1 MSEDS
6 IPLSAAVEL
15 PLVAAQPGIWFAD
28 QLSHQKNI
36 FTVAHYIELAGPL
49 DQVLFSR
56 AVSQGLAEAD
66 TLHAHFFDG
75 NDGPMQRIPL
85 QRNAANMPELTW
97 LDLSAHADG
106 RQVALTLMQD
116 DTDAELR
123 LEDGN
128 PLFRHWVIRVPDEN
142 GKPLWFWYQRYHHLL
157 LDGFSFTAI
166 TRRIA
171 DIYTAL
177 LQGKSIGESPFTPFS
192 DVVSEYLAYVG
203 SETELRDKQFWQQ
216 HTAELPAAITLS
228 SINSPI
234 CAEQTD
240 NRVLRQC
247 INIDPELFGR
257 LAQQGAEQ
265 RLAAADLA
273 MALLLIYFARMSGE
287 MRLSVGCPFMRR
299 MGSAALTATGPVVNV
314 LPLQVTLRHE
324 MHIFDVAQAV
334 ANELK
339 TVRKHQRYE
348 AEQLRRD
355 LGMVGSQRALYGPV
369 LNFKMFDFALKL
381 GEITGITHTLA
392 SGPVDDIEF
401 DLYFDNGQLMLEILA
416 NAERYDEADLHQHGE
431 RIQFLLQQL
440 AAQTEITVG
449 RLILTPEQELQR
461 IDNWAN
467 GPKLTLPA
475 GVVSVLDIF
484 QQQVSA
490 QQDAIAVSCGDQSLS
505 YRQLSARVAQLGRAL
520 IARGIGAD
528 DVVAIGIP
536 RTVDSLVA
544 ILGVLA
550 SGAAYMPLDLDYP
563 MDRLTLMCEDA
574 KPRLLLAHQSTESV
588 LSPLAVTAEMAM
600 VCLDGPH
607 FQRECA
613 AFPVELI
620 TDTERRQP
628 MHGDHLAY
636 MIYTS
641 GSTGRPKGVMST
653 HGGLVNLLVAHRA
666 HLYGPAMAEF
676 KQHNTRRMRA
686 GHTASFSFDS
696 SWEPLFWMMMGCEM
710 VIFDED
716 MRRDAY
722 ALVQMMDQTPIDT
735 MDITPSFFTQMI
747 DSGLLEA
754 GRHRPAF
761 IMIGGEAATPHL
773 WDRLKQHPE
782 LNVVNF
788 YGPSEYTIDT
798 LGAHTQ
804 VAAQPVIGRP
814 VANTEVYLLDSQ
826 LAKVPVG
833 VVGELYI
840 AGKGLARGYLNRPD
854 LTAARFVANPF
865 RHGEV
870 MYRSGDLMRWTAEGQ
885 LDFVG
890 RIDHQIKVR
899 GFRVELGEVENALVA
914 LPEVSSAVVI
924 AQATG
929 VTHRLIGYCAVPD
942 AQLRRRENLNARLM
956 EQLAVTLPD
965 YMMPAILVVLD
976 EMPLTVNGKIDRQA
990 LPAPQHQQQFI
1001 SRAPQTPQET
1011 RLCDAIANLLRLE
1024 NIGAEDDFFQLGG
1037 DSISAM
1043 ALGSTLRRA
1052 GFRLAPREI
1061 FALRTP
1067 AKMALALQPL
1077 IETPVAAHSAPTAA
1091 TLPEALWQAA
1101 SEKYGPIADI
1111 LPVLPLQQ
1119 GLLFHAQLG
1128 QEANNY
1134 NAISRFDLQGELD
1147 IERLRDALESLLRRY
1162 PQLGAIFDSE
1172 LHSESLQIL
1181 PKIHSS
1187 ARRWPWQQHSL
1198 SELTPDQQVA
1208 KTQQLEREGLARD
1221 LVSETAGTLKPLLI
1235 ATLVRYSAERHSL
1248 IIIAHHL
1255 VGDGWS
1261 SAILLHDLLHLYG
1274 NNMELPPL
1282 SVSYGDLIRRMTAR
1296 DLQQDRLAW
1305 QHAIR
1310 GVTPTILYPE
1320 ANAAGPVH
1328 EWVITLDS
1336 KLEAALTE
1344 LQRREGITLNTL
1356 LQGAWAALLS
1366 VLSGR
1371 EDVVFGSPVSGRFSE
1386 IEGIEQHVGLF
1397 SNTIPVRVKLQP
1409 QLPLLA
1415 QLAALQQQQ
1424 IQLLEHDGL
1433 GLGEIQRL
1441 AGANTLFDTLLVV
1454 ENYPENSQLHQQS
1467 FSGLRCN
1474 ALNNRGYTHYPLT
1487 LLVLPGEKLHLQLEY
1502 RDAVTDPQRLA
1513 QRLVMLLE
1521 YLVWQPELPLSALDL
1536 LTASEKTLLA
1546 SVNDTAIALP
1556 VLTLCDL
1563 MNQQSQLTPEAI
1575 ALLDANET
1583 LTYQQVSERVK
1594 SLAICLRQQGV
1605 LPGDRVAV
1613 ALPRSVNLSLAL
1625 MAILAAGAA
1634 YLPLDTGYPDD
1645 RLAYMISD
1653 ADPRLLITISSLA
1666 ERFTGQARLLL
1677 LDQLPEQDSS
1687 PLLPAVSIMPESPA
1701 YLIYTSG
1708 STGRPKGVVVSHGAI
1723 VNRLLWMQNEYPLG
1737 SDDVVLQKTPCS
1749 FDVSVWEFFWPMIT
1763 GARLVMAPPDAHR
1776 DPQALRSLIEDYGV
1790 TTAHFVPSMLAA
1802 FVSAMHGQHQPCQ
1815 SLRRVFC
1822 SGEALSRELS
1832 ELYQQI
1838 FAAPL
1843 HNLYGPTEAAVDVTY
1858 QPAYGDALAR
1868 VTGSSVPIGKP
1879 VWNTQLRILDSMLRQ
1894 VPVGIAGDL
1903 YLCGVQLAQG
1913 YHARPSLTASRFVAD
1928 PYDRGL
1934 RMYRTGD
1941 IARWLPDGTVEY
1953 LGRSDDQLKIRG
1965 QRIELGEIE
1974 SALLELPQVQQ
1985 AVVHARTL
1993 TGAEG
1998 ALTGADTRQ
2007 LVGYIVPVGGA
2018 ENTDM
2023 EALRSQLSERL
2034 PAHMVPVVIISLSAF
2049 PLSANGK
2056 LDRKAL
2062 PAPVSQVGKGG
2073 REPLA
2078 GLESVIAGLFA
2089 QLLGVE
2095 SVGADDDFFA
2105 LGGHSLLAM
2114 RLAADLRRELQLPV
2128 AVGQVMVASTAAALA
2143 AALSQPSLEQDAGKA
2158 GFSEVLPL
2166 RNGSGN
2172 PLFCIHPASGFS
2184 WQFSAL
2190 PRYLPG
2196 HWPVLG
2202 IQSPR
2207 PHGAIA
2213 TRQDMDSVCDHHLA
2227 TLRQVQPHGPYH
2239 LMGYSLGGTVA
2250 QAMAVKLRAQGEE
2263 VAFLG
2268 LLDTYPP
2275 ETQDWNAPIEAE
2287 ALEEVERE
2295 RALFMAAAG
2304 DELEEKREMFAQI
2317 QANYDDSVGLLS
2329 GAKTPVYEGETTLF
2343 VATQTLPAGD
2353 NPAEIWRP
2361 YVKQLLTYHLDCS
2374 HITMM
2379 SPETLKVLG
2388 PMLQKVFSGIGSL
2401 G

>member
-6 IPLSAAVEL
+6 ISLFAAVEL
-15 PLVAAQPGIWFAD
+15 PLVAAQPGIWFAE

-49 DQVLFSR
+49 DQALFSH

-85 QRNAANMPELTW
+85 QRDVASMPELAW
-97 LDLSAHADG
+97 LDLSARADG

-116 DTDAELR
+116 DTEAELR
-123 LEDGN
+123 LEDKN
-128 PLFRHWVIRVPDEN
+128 PLYRHWVIRVPDEK
-142 GKPLWFWYQRYHHLL
+142 GKPRWFWYQRYHHLL
-157 LDGFSFTAI
+157 LDGFSFAAI

-177 LQGKSIGESPFTPFS
+177 LQGKPIGESPFTPFS

-203 SETELRDKQFWQQ
+203 SETEQRDKQFWQH
-216 HTAELPAAITLS
+216 HTADLPAAITLS
-228 SINSPI
+228 AINAPI
-234 CAEQTD
+234 RAEHSD
-240 NRVLRQC
+240 NRVLRQR
-247 INIDPELFGR
+247 INIDAELFGH
-257 LAQQGAEQ
+257 LTQQGAEQ
-265 RLAAADLA
+265 RLAAADMA

-299 MGSAALTATGPVVNV
+299 MGSAALTASGPVVNV
-314 LPLQVTLRHE
+314 LPLQVTLHHE
-324 MHIFDVAQAV
+324 MRIFDVAQAV

-369 LNFKMFDFALKL
+369 LNFKMFDFALNL

-401 DLYFDNGQLMLEILA
+401 DLYLHNGQLSLEILA
-416 NAERYDEADLHQHGE
+416 NTMYYDESDLHQHGE

-440 AAQTEITVG
+440 AAQTEITVSG
-449 RLILTPEQELQR
+449 LLLTPEQELQR

-467 GPKLTLPA
+467 GPELTLPA

-490 QQDAIAVSCGDQSLS
+490 QQDVIAVSCGEQNLT
-505 YRQLSARVAQLGRAL
+505 YRQLSARVAQLGRVL
-520 IARGIGAD
+520 MARGIGAD

-544 ILGVLA
+544 ILAVLA

-563 MDRLTLMCEDA
+563 MERLTLMCEDA
-574 KPRLLLAHQSTESV
+574 KPRLLLAHQSTASA
-588 LSPLAVTAEMAM
+588 LSSLVATAEMAI
-600 VCLDGPH
+600 VCLDERH
-607 FQRECA
+607 FQQECA
-613 AFPVELI
+613 AFPAQPI
-620 TDTERRQP
+620 TDAERRQP
-628 MHGDHLAY
+628 MHGDQLAY

-653 HGGLVNLLVAHRA
+653 HGGLVNLLVAHRTY
-666 HLYGPAMAEF
+666 LYGPAMAEF
-676 KQHNTRRMRA
+676 KQHNSRRMRA

-747 DSGLLEA
+747 DSGLLEP

-773 WDRLKQHPE
+773 WDLLKQHPE

-833 VVGELYI
+833 AVGELYI

-870 MYRSGDLMRWTAEGQ
+870 MYRSGDLMRWTAAGQ

-914 LPEVSSAVVI
+914 LPEVSSAVVM
-924 AQATG
+924 AQAIG
-929 VTHRLIGYCAVPD
+929 ATHRLIGYCAVPD
-942 AQLRRRENLNARLM
+942 AQLRRRQDLNAQLM
-956 EQLAVTLPD
+956 EQLALTLPD
-965 YMMPAILVVLD
+965 YMLPAVLVVLD

-990 LPAPQHQQQFI
+990 LPAPQHQQPST

-1011 RLCDAIANLLRLE
+1011 RLCDAIASLLRLE
-1024 NIGAEDDFFQLGG
+1024 SIGAEDDFFQLGG

-1067 AKMALALQPL
+1067 AKMALALAPL
-1077 IETPVAAHSAPTAA
+1077 IDRPLASHSASTAA
-1091 TLPEALWQAA
+1091 MFPETLWQAA

-1147 IERLRDALESLLRRY
+1147 IERLRDALESLLHRY

-1172 LHSESLQIL
+1172 LHRESLQIL
-1181 PKIHSS
+1181 PQIQGS
-1187 ARRWPWQQHSL
+1187 ARRWPWQQYSL
-1198 SELTPDQQVA
+1198 SALTPEQQLA

-1221 LVSETAGTLKPLLI
+1221 LVSETAGTLKPLLM
-1235 ATLVRYSAERHSL
+1235 ATLISYSAERHAL

-1261 SAILLHDLLHLYG
+1261 SAILLHDVLHLYG
-1274 NNMELPPL
+1274 NNSELPPL
-1282 SVSYGDLIRRMTAR
+1282 SVSYGDLIRGMTAR
-1296 DLQQDRLAW
+1296 DLQPDRLAW
-1305 QHAIR
+1305 QQAIC

-1328 EWVITLDS
+1328 EWVIALDS
-1336 KLEAALTE
+1336 KLETALTE

-1371 EDVVFGSPVSGRFSE
+1371 DDVVFGSPVSGRFSE

-1441 AGANTLFDTLLVV
+1441 TGANTLFDTMLVV

-1467 FSGLRCN
+1467 FAGVRCN

-1502 RDAVTDPQRLA
+1502 RDAVTDPQQLA

-1521 YLVWQPELPLSALDL
+1521 YLVWQPDLPLSALDL

-1556 VLTLCDL
+1556 MLTLCDL
-1563 MNQQSQLTPEAI
+1563 MNQQSQLTPQAI
-1575 ALLDANET
+1575 ALLDINET
-1583 LTYQQVSERVK
+1583 LTYQQVSQRVE

-1605 LPGDRVAV
+1605 QPGDRVAV

-1634 YLPLDTGYPDD
+1634 YLPLDTSYPDD

-1653 ADPRLLITISSLA
+1653 ADPRLLMTISSLA
-1666 ERFTGQARLLL
+1666 DRFTGQARLLL
-1677 LDQLPEQDSS
+1677 LDKLPEQGQS
-1687 PLLPAVSIMPESPA
+1687 PLLPAVSIAPESPA

-1737 SDDVVLQKTPCS
+1737 HDDVVLQKTPCS

-1763 GARLVMAPPDAHR
+1763 GAKLVMAPPDAHR
-1776 DPQALRSLIEDYGV
+1776 DPEALRSLIEDYGV

-1802 FVSAMHGQHQPCQ
+1802 FVSAMHGQHQPGR

-1838 FAAPL
+1838 FTAPL

-1868 VTGSSVPIGKP
+1868 VSGSSVPIGKP

-1913 YHARPSLTASRFVAD
+1913 YYARPSLTASRFVAD
-1928 PYDRGL
+1928 PYDNGL

-1974 SALLELPQVQQ
+1974 SALLELPEVQQ
-1985 AVVHARTL
+1985 AVVHARSL
-1993 TGAEG
+1993 AGAEG
-1998 ALTGADTRQ
+1998 ALAGADTRQ
-2007 LVGYIVPVGGA
+2007 LVGYIVPVAGA
-2018 ENTDM
+2018 ENSDM
-2023 EALRSQLSERL
+2023 DVLRSQLSERL
-2034 PAHMVPVVIISLSAF
+2034 PAHMVPVVIISLNAF

-2062 PAPVSQVGKGG
+2062 PAPANQAGRGG
-2073 REPLA
+2073 RVPQA
-2078 GLESVIAGLFA
+2078 GLETVIAGLFA

-2095 SVGADDDFFA
+2095 SVTADDDFFA

-2114 RLAADLRRELQLPV
+2114 RLAADLRRELQQPV
-2128 AVGQVMVASTAAALA
+2128 AVGQVMVASTVAALA
-2143 AALSQPSLEQDAGKA
+2143 AALSQPQLEQSAGKA
-2158 GFSEVLPL
+2158 GFSEILPL
-2166 RNGSGN
+2166 RSGSGN
-2172 PLFCIHPASGFS
+2172 PLFCIHPASGFA

-2213 TRQDMDSVCDHHLA
+2213 TYQDMDRLCDHHLA
-2227 TLRQVQPHGPYH
+2227 TLRQVQPQGPYH

-2250 QAMAVKLRAQGEE
+2250 QAMAVKLQAQGED

-2275 ETQDWNAPIEAE
+2275 ETQDWHAPIEAE

-2329 GAKTPVYEGETTLF
+2329 GAKTPVYQGETTLF
-2343 VATQTLPAGD
+2343 VATQTLPAGET
-2353 NPAEIWRP
+2353 PAEIWRP
-2361 YVKQLLTYHLDCS
+2361 YVKQLRTYHLDCS

-2388 PMLQKVFSGIGSL
+2388 PILQKVFSGMESL

>member
-6 IPLSAAVEL
+6 ISLVAAVEL

-28 QLSHQKNI
+28 QLSQQKNM

-49 DQVLFSR
+49 ERELFSR

-66 TLHAHFFDG
+66 TLHARFVDG
-75 NDGPMQRIPL
+75 DDGPMQRIPI
-85 QRNAANMPELTW
+85 QRQAADMPKLEW
-97 LDLSAHADG
+97 LDFSARADG
-106 RQVALTLMQD
+106 RQAALTLMWE
-116 DTDAELR
+116 DTEAPIQL
-123 LEDGN
+123 DGEE
-128 PLFRHWVIRVPDEN
+128 PLYRHWVIRVPDEN
-142 GKPLWFWYQRYHHLL
+142 GKPLWLWYQRYHHLL

-192 DVVSEYLAYVG
+192 DVVSEYLAYAG
-203 SETELRDKQFWQQ
+203 SEIELRDKQFWQQ
-216 HTAELPAAITLS
+216 HTADLPAAHTLS
-228 SINSPI
+228 PLNSPAR
-234 CAEQTD
+234 AEQTD
-240 NRVLRQC
+240 NRVLRQR
-247 INIDPELFGR
+247 INIDSDSFGR
-257 LAQQGAEQ
+257 LLAGGAAQ
-265 RLAAADLA
+265 RLSAADMA
-273 MALLLIYFARMSGE
+273 MALLLIYFARISGE

-314 LPLQVTLRHE
+314 LPLQITLRRE
-324 MHIFDVAQAV
+324 MQIVDVARAV
-334 ANELK
+334 ARELK
-339 TVRKHQRYE
+339 TVRQHQRYE

-369 LNFKMFDFALKL
+369 LNFKMFDFALNL
-381 GEITGITHTLA
+381 GEITGVTHTLA
-392 SGPVDDIEF
+392 SGPVDDVEF
-401 DLYFDNGQLMLEILA
+401 DLYLDNGQLTLEILA
-416 NAERYDEADLHQHGE
+416 NAGRYDHACLHQHGE

-440 AAQTEITVG
+440 AAQAEITVG
-449 RLILTPEQELQR
+449 DLILTPQQELQR
-461 IDNWAN
+461 IDSWAK
-467 GPKLTLPA
+467 GPQLSLPA

-490 QQDAIAVSCGDQSLS
+490 QPDATAVSCGKQSLT
-505 YRQLSARVAQLGRAL
+505 YRQLSDRVAQLGRAL
-520 IARGIGAD
+520 IARGIQAD

-544 ILGVLA
+544 ILGTLA

-563 MDRLTLMCEDA
+563 MERLAKMCEDA
-574 KPRLLLAHQSTESV
+574 RPRLLLAHQSTESL
-588 LSPLAVTAEMAM
+588 LSSLAIIGEMEI
-600 VCLDGPH
+600 VCLNESR
-607 FQRECA
+607 FQQECT
-613 AFPVELI
+613 AFSVRPI
-620 TDTERRQP
+620 TDAERQHSL
-628 MHGDHLAY
+628 HGEHLAY

-653 HGGLVNLLVAHRA
+653 HGGLVNLLVAHRTY
-666 HLYGPAMAEF
+666 LYGPAMAEF
-676 KQHNTRRMRA
+676 KRHNTRRMRA

-710 VIFDED
+710 VIFDEE

-754 GRHRPAF
+754 GHHQPAF
-761 IMIGGEAATPHL
+761 IMIGGEAATPRL
-773 WDRLKQHPE
+773 WERLKQHPE

-798 LGAHTQ
+798 LGANIQ
-804 VAAQPVIGRP
+804 VATQPVIGRP

-826 LAKVPVG
+826 LAKVPIG
-833 VVGELYI
+833 AVGELYI

-890 RIDHQIKVR
+890 RTDHQIKVR
-899 GFRVELGEVENALVA
+899 GFRVELGEVENALVV
-914 LPEVSSAVVI
+914 LPAVSSAVVI
-924 AQATG
+924 AEAVG
-929 VTHRLIGYCAVPD
+929 ATHRLIGYCVVPD
-942 AQLRRRENLNARLM
+942 AQLRQSKDLNARLM
-956 EQLAVTLPD
+956 DQLAASLPD
-965 YMMPAILVVLD
+965 YMVPAILMVLD

-990 LPAPQHQQQFI
+990 LPAPQHRQQFT
-1001 SRAPQTPQET
+1001 SRAPQTPPEKL
-1011 RLCDAIANLLRLE
+1011 LCDAIAHLLRLG

-1067 AKMALALQPL
+1067 AKMALALHSL
-1077 IETPVAAHSAPTAA
+1077 MDSPVAVPSAPTAS
-1091 TLPEALWQAA
+1091 LPETLWQAA
-1101 SEKYGPIADI
+1101 GEKYGPIADI

-1147 IERLRDALESLLRRY
+1147 IERLRDALESLLQRY

-1181 PKIHSS
+1181 PQIQDS
-1187 ARRWPWQQHSL
+1187 ARRWPWQQYDL
-1198 SELTPDQQVA
+1198 SALTPDQQTA

-1235 ATLVRYSAERHSL
+1235 ATLIRYSAERYSL

-1274 NNMELPPL
+1274 NKPELAPL
-1282 SVSYGDLIRRMTAR
+1282 SVSYGDLIRRMTSR
-1296 DLQQDRLAW
+1296 DLQSDRLAW
-1305 QHAIR
+1305 QQAVR

-1320 ANAAGPVH
+1320 TNAASPVR
-1328 EWVITLDS
+1328 EWTIALDS
-1336 KLEAALTE
+1336 KLETALTE

-1356 LQGAWAALLS
+1356 LQGVWATLLG

-1371 EDVVFGSPVSGRFSE
+1371 DDVIFGSPVSGRFSE
-1386 IEGIEQHVGLF
+1386 IDGIEQHVGLF
-1397 SNTIPVRVKLQP
+1397 SNTLPVRVKLQP

-1415 QLAALQQQQ
+1415 QLTALQQQQ

-1454 ENYPENSQLHQQS
+1454 ENYPENNQLHQQS
-1467 FSGLRCN
+1467 FKGLRCN

-1502 RDAVTDPQRLA
+1502 RDAVGDPQRLA

-1521 YLVWQPELPLSALDL
+1521 YLVWQPELPLSALNL
-1536 LTASEKTLLA
+1536 LTDDEKALLA
-1546 SVNDTAIALP
+1546 AANDTAIALP
-1556 VLTLCDL
+1556 ALTLCDL
-1563 MNQQSQLTPEAI
+1563 LNQQSQLTPQAV
-1575 ALLDANET
+1575 ALLDADET
-1583 LTYQQVSERVK
+1583 LTYQQVNQRVQ
-1594 SLAICLRQQGV
+1594 SLAAHLRQQGV

-1653 ADPRLLITISSLA
+1653 ADPRLLITVSSLA
-1666 ERFTGQARLLL
+1666 ERFTGQAPLLL
-1677 LDQLPEQDSS
+1677 LDQLPTQDK
-1687 PLLPAVSIMPESPA
+1687 PALLPAIQITPNHPA

-1708 STGRPKGVVVSHGAI
+1708 STGRPKGVVVTHGAI

-1737 SDDVVLQKTPCS
+1737 ADDVVLQKTPCS

-1763 GARLVMAPPDAHR
+1763 GARLVMAPPEAHR
-1776 DPQALRSLIEDYGV
+1776 DPELLRSLIEDYGV

-1802 FVSAMHGQHQPCQ
+1802 FVSAMHGQQQPCQ

-1868 VTGSSVPIGKP
+1868 VAGSSVPIGKP
-1879 VWNTQLRILDSMLRQ
+1879 VWNTQLRILDTMLRQ
-1894 VPVGIAGDL
+1894 APVGIAGDL

-1913 YHARPSLTASRFVAD
+1913 YHARPDLTASRFVAD
-1928 PYDRGL
+1928 PYDRGQ

-1974 SALLELPQVQQ
+1974 SALLEFPSVQQ

-1993 TGAEG
+1993 AGAEG
-1998 ALTGADTRQ
+1998 ALAGADTRQ
-2007 LVGYIVPVGGA
+2007 LVGYIVPVAGS
-2018 ENTDM
+2018 ENIDL
-2023 EALRSQLSERL
+2023 EVLRSQLSEHL
-2034 PAHMVPVVIISLSAF
+2034 PAHMVPVVIVSLSAF

-2062 PAPVSQVGKGG
+2062 PAPVNQVGSSG
-2073 REPLA
+2073 RAPQA
-2078 GLESVIAGLFA
+2078 GLESLIAGLFA
-2089 QLLGVE
+2089 HLLGVE

-2114 RLAADLRRELQLPV
+2114 RLAADLRRELQQPV
-2128 AVGQVMVASTAAALA
+2128 AVGQVMVASTVAALA
-2143 AALSQPSLEQDAGKA
+2143 AALSQPQSDRQAVKA
-2158 GFSEVLPL
+2158 GFSEVLQL
-2166 RNGSGN
+2166 RGGRGN
-2172 PLFCIHPASGFS
+2172 PLFCIHPASGFA
-2184 WQFSAL
+2184 WQFSLL

-2196 HWPVLG
+2196 SWPVLG

-2213 TRQDMDSVCDHHLA
+2213 TSRDMDSLCDHHLA
-2227 TLRQVQPHGPYH
+2227 TLRQVQPQGPYH

-2250 QAMAVKLRAQGEE
+2250 QAMAVKLQAQGEE

-2304 DELEEKREMFAQI
+2304 DEQQEKQEMFAQI

-2343 VATQTLPAGD
+2343 VATQTLPAGETPED
-2353 NPAEIWRP
+2353 IWRP
-2361 YVKQLLTYHLDCS
+2361 YVKQLRTYHLDCS

-2388 PMLQKVFSGIGSL
+2388 PILQQVFSGIRSL
-2401 G
+2401 

>member
-6 IPLSAAVEL
+6 ISLVAAVEL

-28 QLSHQKNI
+28 QLSQQKNM

-49 DQVLFSR
+49 ERELFSR

-66 TLHAHFFDG
+66 TLHARFVDG
-75 NDGPMQRIPL
+75 DDGPMQRIPI
-85 QRNAANMPELTW
+85 QRQAADMPKLEW
-97 LDLSAHADG
+97 LDFSARADG
-106 RQVALTLMQD
+106 RQAALTLMWE
-116 DTDAELR
+116 DTEAPIQL
-123 LEDGN
+123 DGEE
-128 PLFRHWVIRVPDEN
+128 PLYRHWVIRVPDEN
-142 GKPLWFWYQRYHHLL
+142 GKPLWLWYQRYHHLL

-192 DVVSEYLAYVG
+192 DVVSEYLAYAG
-203 SETELRDKQFWQQ
+203 SEIELRDKQFWQQ
-216 HTAELPAAITLS
+216 HTADLPAAHTLS
-228 SINSPI
+228 PLNSPAG
-234 CAEQTD
+234 AEQTD
-240 NRVLRQC
+240 NRVLRQR
-247 INIDPELFGR
+247 INIDSDSFGR
-257 LAQQGAEQ
+257 LLAGGAAQ
-265 RLAAADLA
+265 RLSAADMA
-273 MALLLIYFARMSGE
+273 MALLLIYFARISGE

-314 LPLQVTLRHE
+314 LPLQITLRRE
-324 MHIFDVAQAV
+324 MQIVDVARAV
-334 ANELK
+334 ARELK
-339 TVRKHQRYE
+339 TVRQHQRYE

-369 LNFKMFDFALKL
+369 LNFKMFDFALNL
-381 GEITGITHTLA
+381 GEITGVTHTLA
-392 SGPVDDIEF
+392 SGPVDDVEF
-401 DLYFDNGQLMLEILA
+401 DLYLDNGQLTLEILA
-416 NAERYDEADLHQHGE
+416 NAGRYDHACLHQHGE

-440 AAQTEITVG
+440 AAQAEITVG
-449 RLILTPEQELQR
+449 DLILTPQQELQR
-461 IDNWAN
+461 IDSWAK
-467 GPKLTLPA
+467 GPQLSLPA

-490 QQDAIAVSCGDQSLS
+490 QPDATAVSCGKQSLT
-505 YRQLSARVAQLGRAL
+505 YRQLSDRVAQLGRAL
-520 IARGIGAD
+520 IARGIQAD

-544 ILGVLA
+544 ILGTLA

-563 MDRLTLMCEDA
+563 MERLAKMCEDA
-574 KPRLLLAHQSTESV
+574 RPRLLLAHQSTESL
-588 LSPLAVTAEMAM
+588 LSSLAITGEMEI
-600 VCLDGPH
+600 VCLNESR
-607 FQRECA
+607 FQQECT
-613 AFPVELI
+613 AFSVQPI
-620 TDTERRQP
+620 TDAERQHSL
-628 MHGDHLAY
+628 HGEHLAY

-653 HGGLVNLLVAHRA
+653 HGGLVNLLVAHRTY
-666 HLYGPAMAEF
+666 LYGPAMAEF
-676 KQHNTRRMRA
+676 KRHNTRRMRA

-710 VIFDED
+710 VIFDEE

-754 GRHRPAF
+754 GHHQPAF
-761 IMIGGEAATPHL
+761 IMIGGEAATPRL
-773 WDRLKQHPE
+773 WERLKQHPE

-798 LGAHTQ
+798 LGANIQ
-804 VAAQPVIGRP
+804 VATQPVIGRP

-826 LAKVPVG
+826 LAKVPIG
-833 VVGELYI
+833 AVGELYI

-890 RIDHQIKVR
+890 RTDHQIKVR
-899 GFRVELGEVENALVA
+899 GFRVELGEVENALVV
-914 LPEVSSAVVI
+914 LPAVSSAVVI
-924 AQATG
+924 AETVGA
-929 VTHRLIGYCAVPD
+929 THRLIGYCVVPD
-942 AQLRRRENLNARLM
+942 AQLRQSKDLNARLM
-956 EQLAVTLPD
+956 DQLAASLPD
-965 YMMPAILVVLD
+965 YMVPAILMVLD

-990 LPAPQHQQQFI
+990 LPAPQHRQQFT
-1001 SRAPQTPQET
+1001 SRAPQTPPEKL
-1011 RLCDAIANLLRLE
+1011 LCDAIAHLLRLG

-1067 AKMALALQPL
+1067 AKMALALHSL
-1077 IETPVAAHSAPTAA
+1077 MDSPVAVPSAPTAS
-1091 TLPEALWQAA
+1091 LPETLWQAA
-1101 SEKYGPIADI
+1101 GEKYGPIADI

-1134 NAISRFDLQGELD
+1134 NAISRFDLQGEID
-1147 IERLRDALESLLRRY
+1147 IERLRDALESLLQRY

-1181 PKIHSS
+1181 PQIQDS
-1187 ARRWPWQQHSL
+1187 ARRWPWQQYDL
-1198 SELTPDQQVA
+1198 SALTPDQQTA

-1235 ATLVRYSAERHSL
+1235 ATLIRYSAERYSL

-1274 NNMELPPL
+1274 NKPELAPL
-1282 SVSYGDLIRRMTAR
+1282 SVSYGDLIRRMTSR
-1296 DLQQDRLAW
+1296 DLQSDRLAW
-1305 QHAIR
+1305 QQAVR

-1320 ANAAGPVH
+1320 TNAASPVR
-1328 EWVITLDS
+1328 EWTIALDS
-1336 KLEAALTE
+1336 KLETALTE

-1356 LQGAWAALLS
+1356 LQGVWATLLG

-1371 EDVVFGSPVSGRFSE
+1371 DDVIFGSPVSGRFSE
-1386 IEGIEQHVGLF
+1386 IDGIEQHVGLF
-1397 SNTIPVRVKLQP
+1397 SNTLPVRVKLQP

-1415 QLAALQQQQ
+1415 QLTALQQQQ

-1454 ENYPENSQLHQQS
+1454 ENYPENNQLHQQS
-1467 FSGLRCN
+1467 FKGLRCN

-1502 RDAVTDPQRLA
+1502 RDAVGDPQRLA

-1521 YLVWQPELPLSALDL
+1521 YLVWQPELPLSALNL
-1536 LTASEKTLLA
+1536 LTADEKALLA
-1546 SVNDTAIALP
+1546 AANDTAIALP
-1556 VLTLCDL
+1556 ALTLCDL
-1563 MNQQSQLTPEAI
+1563 LNQQSQLTPQAV
-1575 ALLDANET
+1575 ALLDADET
-1583 LTYQQVSERVK
+1583 LTYQQVNQRVQ
-1594 SLAICLRQQGV
+1594 SLAAHLRQQGV

-1653 ADPRLLITISSLA
+1653 ADPRLLITVSSLA
-1666 ERFTGQARLLL
+1666 ERFTGQAPLLL
-1677 LDQLPEQDSS
+1677 LDQLPTQDK
-1687 PLLPAVSIMPESPA
+1687 PALLPAIQITPNHPA

-1708 STGRPKGVVVSHGAI
+1708 STGRPKGVVVTHGAI

-1737 SDDVVLQKTPCS
+1737 ADDVVLQKTPCS

-1763 GARLVMAPPDAHR
+1763 GARLVMAPPEAHR
-1776 DPQALRSLIEDYGV
+1776 DPELLRSLIEDYGV

-1802 FVSAMHGQHQPCQ
+1802 FVSAMHGQQQPCQ

-1868 VTGSSVPIGKP
+1868 VAGSSVPIGKP
-1879 VWNTQLRILDSMLRQ
+1879 VWNTQLRILDTMLRQ
-1894 VPVGIAGDL
+1894 APVGIAGDL

-1913 YHARPSLTASRFVAD
+1913 YHARPDLTASRFVAD
-1928 PYDRGL
+1928 PYDRGQ

-1974 SALLELPQVQQ
+1974 SALLEFPSVQQ

-1993 TGAEG
+1993 AGAEG
-1998 ALTGADTRQ
+1998 ALAGADTRQ
-2007 LVGYIVPVGGA
+2007 LVGYIVPVAGS
-2018 ENTDM
+2018 ENIDL
-2023 EALRSQLSERL
+2023 EVLRSQLSEHL
-2034 PAHMVPVVIISLSAF
+2034 PAHMVPVVIVSLSAF

-2062 PAPVSQVGKGG
+2062 PAPVNQAGSSG
-2073 REPLA
+2073 RAPQA
-2078 GLESVIAGLFA
+2078 GLESLIAGLFA
-2089 QLLGVE
+2089 HLLGVE

-2114 RLAADLRRELQLPV
+2114 RLAADLRRELQQPV
-2128 AVGQVMVASTAAALA
+2128 AVGQVMVASTVAALA
-2143 AALSQPSLEQDAGKA
+2143 AALSQPQSDKPAGKA

-2166 RNGSGN
+2166 RSGSGN
-2172 PLFCIHPASGFS
+2172 PLFCIHPASGFA
-2184 WQFSAL
+2184 WQFSLL

-2196 HWPVLG
+2196 SWPVLG

-2213 TRQDMDSVCDHHLA
+2213 TSRDMDSLCDHHLA
-2227 TLRQVQPHGPYH
+2227 TLRQVQPQGPYH
-2239 LMGYSLGGTVA
+2239 LIGYSLGGTVA
-2250 QAMAVKLRAQGEE
+2250 QAMAVKLHAQGEE

-2304 DELEEKREMFAQI
+2304 DEQQEKREMFAQI

-2343 VATQTLPAGD
+2343 VATQTLPAGETPED
-2353 NPAEIWRP
+2353 IWRP
-2361 YVKQLLTYHLDCS
+2361 YVKQLRTYHLDCS

-2388 PMLQKVFSGIGSL
+2388 PILQQVFSGIRSL
-2401 G
+2401 